1 MARTKLNERIIERM
15 AAPDPS
21 GRQQIYWDE
30 SVRGF
35 GVLVSGIT
43 KSKTYVAQRDVD
55 GKTRRVTIAPV
66 AEITLSKAREQA
78 TEILLGMKRG
88 AAPAAKSNMTLAQ
101 VYEDY
106 LVARKDLR
114 PATIRKYGYDLRHL
128 ASWMNEPLRTI
139 TPVMV
144 EARHRAI
151 VQEVGARYK
160 GEFTA
165 NQSLKTFRTLWNFA
179 ADRIFDLG
187 RNPVKVLERQFFE
200 EAPRT
205 RMVRAED
212 MAKFY
217 AAVDALPNKVQRDYL
232 LLLMFTG
239 MRRKET
245 ASLRWEDIDF
255 TTRVIRVPAAN
266 TKSGRRLNLPMTDF
280 VFDLLVARRAI
291 GKMEFVFPSNSRCGH
306 ITEPEK
312 VFDRIAEECGIR
324 ISAHDFRRG
333 YLTIATICDVHPMVL
348 KALVNHSVGNDVT
361 SGYIQIGIEQLRE
374 PAQRVTNK
382 LKELCGIAPVSGKNV
397 AKLRA
402 E

>member
-1 MARTKLNERIIERM
+1 MARIRLTERIVDRM

-35 GVLVSGIT
+35 GVLVSGISAT
-43 KSKTYVAQRDVD
+43 KTYVAQRDVG
-55 GKTRRVTIAPV
+55 GKTRRVTIAQAGDV
-66 AEITLSKAREQA
+66 TLAKAREQA

-88 AAPAAKSNMTLAQ
+88 ALPVVRSIMTLAQ

-106 LVARKDLR
+106 LAARKDLR

-128 ASWMNEPLRTI
+128 ASWMDTPIRTI

-160 GEFTA
+160 GEITA

-179 ADRIFDLG
+179 ADRIPDLG

-200 EAPRT
+200 EKPRT

-232 LLLMFTG
+232 LLIMFTG

-255 TTRVIRVPAAN
+255 ATRVIRVSAAS
-266 TKSGRRLNLPMTDF
+266 TKSGRKLDLPMTDF
-280 VFDLLVARRAI
+280 VFDLLVARRSI
-291 GKMEFVFPSNSRCGH
+291 GKTEFVFPSNSKSGH
-306 ITEPEK
+306 VTEPEK
-312 VFDRIAEECGIR
+312 VFDRIAEQCGIR
-324 ISAHDFRRG
+324 VSCHDFRRG
-333 YLTIATICDVHPMVL
+333 YLTIAAICDVQPMFL
-348 KALVNHSVGNDVT
+348 KALVNHAVGEDIT
-361 SGYIQIGIEQLRE
+361 SRYVQIGVEQLRE
-374 PAQRVTNK
+374 PAQRVADRMK
-382 LKELCGIAPVSGKNV
+382 QLCGIESVPAKNV
-397 AKLRA
+397 AKLRLK
-402 E
+402 